1 MGRDNNDSVRYTLCL
16 TERESKKNGPH
27 VIKLLIFVIIS
38 EAWTAIGQVLFKKCT
53 NSLEAHSLRGIGNQA
68 RFIRNVLSRPLI
80 WVGLIAMS
88 IGIIAWLMA
97 LAQGELSLVFSMGSI
112 QYVMILFLA
121 HFFLGEKIDKMKFIG
136 TFLVVFGIILIT
148 LS

>member
-1 MGRDNNDSVRYTLCL
+1 M
-16 TERESKKNGPH
+16 
-27 VIKLLIFVIIS
+27 IKVLILVLIA
-38 EAWTAIGQVLFKKCT
+38 EAWTALGQVLFKKST
-53 NSLEAHSLRGIGNQA
+53 NALDVRSLRGIDNKI
-68 RFIRNVLSRPLI
+68 RFIGNILAKPMIWIGLVL
-80 WVGLIAMS
+80 MT
-88 IGIIAWLMA
+88 IGMGVWMVA